1 MWRGGKWRAER
12 ARKED
17 AGFLKPRGGL
27 GLGCICQKRLGGL
40 GGVLGMVLWTQ
51 SSDARE
57 NEGGFLSRP

>member
-12 ARKED
+12 ARRED
-17 AGFLKPRGGL
+17 IGFLKPRGGL
-27 GLGCICQKRLGGL
+27 GLGCIRRKRLGGL
-40 GGVLGMVLWTQ
+40 GGVLGTVLWTQ